1 MRMALGNV
9 ITILLGLGFVAGGV
23 IVYLYMDRFLATGV
37 EASGVVTDVVYE
49 AGSRQRRM
57 HPVVRFKKAD
67 GTEVLGRSWQ
77 HHNSEVGQTLRV
89 VYDPKN
95 HEHVEIGTL
104 SELRRFRT
112 IVVAMC
118 AVLGLVICSIGIGL
132 ELGILSW
139 PTARRRG

>member
-1 MRMALGNV
+1 MRMALGTV
-9 ITILLGLGFVAGGV
+9 ITIVVGLGFVAAGV
-23 IVYLYMDRFLATGV
+23 AVYLYMDRFLAIGL
-37 EASGVVTDVVYE
+37 EASGVVTEVVHE

-57 HPVVRFKKAD
+57 HPVVRFKRMD
-67 GTEVLGRSWQ
+67 GTEVRGRSGQ
-77 HHNSEVGQTLRV
+77 HHHSEVGQALSL

-95 HEHVEIGTL
+95 PQHIEIGTL

-118 AVLGLVICSIGIGL
+118 AVFGLVICSIGIGL

-139 PTARRRG
+139 PTTRRRG